1 MGADH
6 LVVPAIKQA
15 LPMLGQAREALIFA
29 QCPTA
34 VAKVR
39 QAIKSAQSALRTA
52 KRRVQV
58 TSSGPKACTQCLV
71 AVDR

>member
-6 LVVPAIKQA
+6 LIVPAINQA
-15 LPMLGQAREALIFA
+15 LSMLSQAREALIFA

-39 QAIKSAQSALRTA
+39 QAIKSTPGALRAA
-52 KRRVQV
+52 KRRADASFDTRSQR
-58 TSSGPKACTQCLV
+58 LV